1 MFLLLGL
8 LACVKKNPEVAK
20 PDQVEELE
28 SGAMRLGT
36 VVFEGVE
43 IDEKL
48 QEDSLKKVEKESK
61 DKVLGR
67 IAEIEELLKVYQD
80 FIQYEYVSD
89 DDEGNAD
96 YLVEEKMEVFH
107 QLTGSAYDIVMAE
120 RNYYEV
126 SAAIYVAGASELRY
140 AEMWNRYPTP
150 EYLDHNSKIFFGERV
165 RDTVL
170 HLGDE
175 GKEKLERI
183 IAHYFRSM
191 VSGEYTLAALEELQ
205 WRFPEEYP
213 KPVSDKEGSALSVY
227 YQYDEFQKD
236 DAVDLPVKWT
246 GTDQEQMDWMF
257 RLEDAEMLIEDI
269 QAQCSS
275 ISDKYL
281 FLGARTATLCQLE
294 ELTDAELLAYRYPIP
309 SWTPKMKRTQKML
322 EKEIN
327 EQVLDLENWS
337 DSDYDLFWKK
347 EVQTLVRQYQ
357 FEKMKEMRKNSRE
370 GTLISVD
377 WTTWQLQEPEEMDLP
392 TANILDSHLNQ
403 LERDARIMN
412 YDINEL
418 DWDDRGMALR
428 TMYVDFPAQLQELEF
443 SIQAVLFAFPSNTE
457 VHSRLMVSLIESYS
471 YYVYLLPKLETKDS
485 KKHIKAVI
493 AMNKPFV
500 LGLAEIVGAQ
510 DLKEPLRTQLTESIE
525 RVNGDVLEDEAAE
538 AVE

>member
-1 MFLLLGL
+1 MFWLLGL
-8 LACVKKNPEVAK
+8 LACGKKDPEVAT
-20 PDQVEELE
+20 PNQVENLE

-43 IDEKL
+43 INGKL
-48 QEDSLKKVEKESK
+48 QEESLKKVEKESE
-61 DKVLGR
+61 DKPLER
-67 IAEIEELLKVYQD
+67 IAEIEELLRVYED
-80 FIQYEYVSD
+80 FIQYEYVPD
-89 DDEGNAD
+89 ADERNAD
-96 YLVEEKMEVFH
+96 YLVEEKMKVFH

-126 SAAIYVAGASELRY
+126 SAGIYVAGASELRY

-191 VSGEYTLAALEELQ
+191 ISGEYTLAALEELQ
-205 WRFPEEYP
+205 LRFPEEYS
-213 KPVSDKEGSALSVY
+213 KPVSDKEGSTLSTY
-227 YQYDEFQKD
+227 YQYDKFQKD
-236 DAVDLPVKWT
+236 DAVDLPSRWK
-246 GTDQEQMDWMF
+246 GSDQEQMDWMF
-257 RLEDAEMLIEDI
+257 RLENAEALIGDI
-269 QAQCSS
+269 KEQCSS

-281 FLGARTATLCQLE
+281 FLGARTITVCQLQ

-337 DSDYDLFWKK
+337 NSDYDLFWKK

-357 FEKMKEMRKNSRE
+357 FEKMKEMRKNSRD
-370 GTLISVD
+370 GDLISVD
-377 WTTWQLQEPEEMDLP
+377 WETWQFQEPEVMDKP
-392 TANILDSHLNQ
+392 TTNILDSHLHQ
-403 LERDARIMN
+403 LERESRIMI
-412 YDINEL
+412 YDINHL
-418 DWDDRGMALR
+418 DWDDRGMVLR
-428 TMYVDFPAQLQELEF
+428 TMYVDFPTQLQDLES

-457 VHSRLMVSLIESYS
+457 VHSRLMISLVESYS
-471 YYVYLLPKLETKDS
+471 YYLYLLPKLETKDS
-485 KKHIKAVI
+485 EKHIKAVI
-493 AMNKPFV
+493 AMNKPFI
-500 LGLAEIVGAQ
+500 LGLSEIVGAQ
-510 DLKEPLRTQLTESIE
+510 DLDEKLKMRLSTSIE
-525 RVNGDVLEDEAAE
+525 RVNGNILEKTTESAE
-538 AVE
+538 